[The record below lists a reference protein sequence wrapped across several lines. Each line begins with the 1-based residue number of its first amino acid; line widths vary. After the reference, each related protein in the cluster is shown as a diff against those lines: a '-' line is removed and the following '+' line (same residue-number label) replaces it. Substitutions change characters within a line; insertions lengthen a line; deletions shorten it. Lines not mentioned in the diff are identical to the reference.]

1 MAVMA
6 VWFSCAKKTG
16 KDHRISREPVR
27 PETDPFDEK
36 SNPPAMLGRIE

>member
-16 KDHRISREPVR
+16 KDHRISRELVR
-27 PETDPFDEK
+27 LETDPFEDT
-36 SNPPAMLGRIE
+36 GRFSGDSVPLS